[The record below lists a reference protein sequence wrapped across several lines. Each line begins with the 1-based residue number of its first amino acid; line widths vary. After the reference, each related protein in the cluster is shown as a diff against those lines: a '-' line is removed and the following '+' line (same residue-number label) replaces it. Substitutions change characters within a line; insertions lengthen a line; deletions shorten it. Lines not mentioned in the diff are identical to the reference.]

1 MNYTNNQNCNSN
13 NYCGCGQQYPVVP
26 GSNPSLQTWN
36 GQRFVVADG
45 SYQLPIYLPNLQ
57 QYDPTQVSNVIGMSA
72 TGQLVRFADVQYA
85 PNNALVT
92 ATGST
97 TPDTLA
103 NRFERIINVKDFGAV
118 GDGVADDTAAC
129 QAAINFALANNL
141 GLQVSGLCY
150 ITASLIINR
159 QVDTTSNVFCIS
171 ASGTGQGFLVKAGV
185 TLIGTTLNPIT
196 IGNAVVSE
204 FIRFFGVHFQSKTPS
219 DANTFVI
226 SGLFL
231 RINFESC
238 HFQAIKCMNFANYS
252 QSWYFLN
259 NTIRLYEN
267 GTFFKSVGCY
277 DISFINNLVE
287 GAGSIST
294 TNTFFDSSNGF
305 SRGLRFIGNLIES
318 LKGSAIIADS
328 CEGVTISSNYFEFNG
343 TYSGSTPISPNI
355 NLNTPN
361 AVSFPHSGLQISD
374 NWFYIAPN
382 GYAIYW
388 GPTNSATTSNNYS
401 YKNLHDNS
409 ANPSPLNVT
418 SSQDTADG
426 TLWAVPRGN
435 IIVKTNIASQ
445 FQYLQGSGTTG
456 FTFSL
461 DITKYSVFLL
471 STTAT
476 GSSGTNNISI
486 VNTPIVG
493 QRISIYFVNSTSGG
507 GSTFL
512 SNAYTLPT
520 NFFWAGQDW
529 TQLSVNKT
537 ICINFVYTGVSNA
550 WWEESRT
557 SVYNDYH

>member
-13 NYCGCGQQYPVVP
+13 NYCGCGQQYPIVP

-45 SYQLPIYLPNLQ
+45 SIQLPIYLPNLEQ
-57 QYDPTQVSNVIGMSA
+57 FDPTQVSNVIGMSS
-72 TGQLVRFADVQYA
+72 TGQLIRCADVQYA

-97 TPDTLA
+97 TPATLA

-118 GDGVADDTAAC
+118 GDGVTDDTVAC

-159 QVDTTSNVFCIS
+159 QVDTTTNVFCIS

-185 TLIGTTLNPIT
+185 TLFNTTLIVSGQPL
-196 IGNAVVSE
+196 VSE
-204 FIRFFGVHFQSKTPS
+204 FVRFFGVQFQAKTPS
-219 DANTFVI
+219 DANTFVM

-231 RINFESC
+231 RMNFESC
-238 HFQAIKCMNFANYS
+238 HFESIKCMNTTLYS

-259 NTIRLYEN
+259 NTIRNWKN
-267 GTFFKSVGCY
+267 GIFFSSAGCY
-277 DISFINNLVE
+277 DLSFINNLVE
-287 GAGSIST
+287 SGDYFFSSIGAHA
-294 TNTFFDSSNGF
+294 
-305 SRGLRFIGNLIES
+305 RGIRFIGNLIENLS
-318 LKGSAIIADS
+318 SSALIIDG
-328 CEGVTISSNYFEFNG
+328 CEGVTISSNYFENNG
-343 TYSGSTPISPNI
+343 AYVGGVASKPNI
-355 NLNTPN
+355 NLFGGTL
-361 AVSFPHSGLQISD
+361 PHLGLNISD
-374 NWFYIAPN
+374 NWFYIESPAY
-382 GYAIYW
+382 GIYW
-388 GPTNSATTSNNYS
+388 GTTVSATTSNNYS
-401 YKNLHDNS
+401 YQNLHDNS

-418 SSQDTADG
+418 SSQDTAGG
-426 TLWAVPRGN
+426 TLWKVPRGN
-435 IIVKTNIASQ
+435 IIVNTNIASQ
-445 FQYLQGSGTTG
+445 FQYLQGNGTTG

-461 DITKYSVFLL
+461 DVTKYSVFLL

-476 GSSGTNNISI
+476 GSSGTNTISI
-486 VNTPIVG
+486 VNNPIVG
-493 QRISIYFVNSTSGG
+493 QRLSIYFVNSTSGG

-529 TQLSVNKT
+529 TQLSVNKC
-537 ICINFVYTGVSNA
+537 ICINFVYNPIGNA

-557 SVYNDYH
+557 GVYNDYH